1 MKPFTNLQ
9 RRQIAQALAGHQF
22 EFTDDA
28 RILLPKHKLM
38 LGGVFTTDKNGGDK
52 SIDPNLVVNEGL
64 VDMLVVYFQQGAQ
77 RTAFYMA
84 PFSGNVA
91 PAATLKAATFASTQT
106 EFTNYAESA
115 RVPWTPPASPVTT
128 PTVSNSASVAT
139 ITANADNQSVWG
151 FGLLTAQAKSAT
163 TGVLV
168 AATQFSKVKNVDTG
182 DKLNTSYSFT
192 AADAGV

>member
-1 MKPFTNLQ
+1 MKPFTDLQ
-9 RRQIAQALAGHQF
+9 RRQLAAALAGHQF

-28 RILLPKHKLM
+28 RIFVPKHKVM

-64 VDMLVVYFQQGAQ
+64 VDILVVYFQQGSQ

-91 PAATLKAATFASTQT
+91 PANGLTAATFASTQT
-106 EFTNYAESA
+106 EFTNYSEAS
-115 RVPWTPPASPVTT
+115 RVPWTPPAAPVTT
-128 PTVSNSASVAT
+128 PTVGNSASVAT
-139 ITANADNQSVWG
+139 ITVNADNQSVWG
-151 FGLLTAQAKSAT
+151 FGLLTAQAKGAV

-168 AATQFSKVKNVDTG
+168 AAAQFSKVKNVDSG
-182 DKLNTSYSFT
+182 DKLNSTYSFT
-192 AADAGV
+192 AADAGA